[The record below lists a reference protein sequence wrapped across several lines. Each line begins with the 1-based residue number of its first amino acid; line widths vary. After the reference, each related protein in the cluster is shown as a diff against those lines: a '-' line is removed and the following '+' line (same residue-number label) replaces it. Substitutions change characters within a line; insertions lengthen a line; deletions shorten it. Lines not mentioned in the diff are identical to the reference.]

1 MKDCE
6 ERQLFVVTAVAKG
19 SREKLTALIR
29 AFLREFMQKELRPS
43 AVQPDRWK
51 RRLAATIAMGRYRPV
66 YDALFNE
73 LLTY

>member
-51 RRLAATIAMGRYRPV
+51 RRLAATTAMGRYRPV